1 MSHIPL
7 TATVEHVGHG
17 AIRATNYRSDGMTVD
32 ELQRH
37 GLPSVKK
44 VSFNKVQVDCPIDE
58 ENPNTSSYATF
69 IVKR

>member
-1 MSHIPL
+1 
-7 TATVEHVGHG
+7 
-17 AIRATNYRSDGMTVD
+17 MTVD